1 MGSIKKSNPNGIH
14 EAVEVVL
21 RQYVSEQNHLV
32 LALSGGV
39 DSVVL
44 LQILAQISKQF
55 TFNLSAIHI
64 EHGISPNT
72 KQWSDFC
79 QNYCDALGI
88 PLTIFSLSIKKQAQ
102 VSLEAAAQQARY
114 AIFKEISAD
123 CIVLA
128 HHLDD
133 QAETL
138 QLQLLRGAGLRGLAG
153 MPIMRLLSPAGKIKL
168 LRPLLTVSRDT
179 IQGYA
184 LQNKL
189 MWITDESNDDTTYH
203 RNFLRHQIF
212 PLLEQRYP
220 VYRETLARTSRHMG
234 EAVQL
239 LDSLAEND
247 SQLVMVAGE
256 IHIERLRKLDFLRAK
271 NLLRYIFSRRD
282 IIQPSTQKLEEILRQ
297 LWMAKS
303 DNYLYL
309 TFGEFEI
316 RLYKNLVRLLPKAK
330 SKLPGSDQDQL
341 FYWHGEPNWVIE
353 PLGGVIKWS
362 NSVGIGINAK
372 KLMENSVAVRL
383 RKGGERF
390 QLNCKRPR
398 RSLKKI
404 FQEAEIPEWER
415 NNLPLL
421 LSGDQLVWVAG
432 IGIDCGFQAMPGEQG
447 LVPSWHPH

>member
-1 MGSIKKSNPNGIH
+1 MKAMTTLRIIGIF
-14 EAVEVVL
+14 ASPDLSSV
-21 RQYVSEQNHLV
+21 RT
-32 LALSGGV
+32 ALSG
-39 DSVVL
+39 
-44 LQILAQISKQF
+44 
-55 TFNLSAIHI
+55 LSR
-64 EHGISPNT
+64 N
-72 KQWSDFC
+72 
-79 QNYCDALGI
+79 
-88 PLTIFSLSIKKQAQ
+88 
-102 VSLEAAAQQARY
+102 VSA
-114 AIFKEISAD
+114 
-123 CIVLA
+123 
-128 HHLDD
+128 
-133 QAETL
+133 
-138 QLQLLRGAGLRGLAG
+138 
-153 MPIMRLLSPAGKIKL
+153 
-168 LRPLLTVSRDT
+168 
-179 IQGYA
+179 
-184 LQNKL
+184 NK
-189 MWITDESNDDTTYH
+189 STY
-203 RNFLRHQIF
+203 
-212 PLLEQRYP
+212 
-220 VYRETLARTSRHMG
+220 G

-404 FQEAEIPEWER
+404 FQKLRYQNGSEI
-415 NNLPLL
+415 
-421 LSGDQLVWVAG
+421 
-432 IGIDCGFQAMPGEQG
+432 IYHCC
-447 LVPSWHPH
+447 

>member
-102 VSLEAAAQQARY
+102 VSLEAAARQARY

>member
-102 VSLEAAAQQARY
+102 VSLEAAARQARY

-123 CIVLA
+123 FIVLA

-404 FQEAEIPEWER
+404 LQEAEIPEWER
-415 NNLPLL
+415 NSLPLL

>member
-102 VSLEAAAQQARY
+102 VSLEAAARQARY

-234 EAVQL
+234 
-239 LDSLAEND
+239 
-247 SQLVMVAGE
+247 
-256 IHIERLRKLDFLRAK
+256 KLF
-271 NLLRYIFSRRD
+271 
-282 IIQPSTQKLEEILRQ
+282 
-297 LWMAKS
+297 
-303 DNYLYL
+303 
-309 TFGEFEI
+309 
-316 RLYKNLVRLLPKAK
+316 
-330 SKLPGSDQDQL
+330 
-341 FYWHGEPNWVIE
+341 
-353 PLGGVIKWS
+353 
-362 NSVGIGINAK
+362 
-372 KLMENSVAVRL
+372 
-383 RKGGERF
+383 
-390 QLNCKRPR
+390 NCW
-398 RSLKKI
+398 I
-404 FQEAEIPEWER
+404 
-415 NNLPLL
+415 
-421 LSGDQLVWVAG
+421 VWQRMIAN
-432 IGIDCGFQAMPGEQG
+432 
-447 LVPSWHPH
+447 